1 MPSSGAEVTASA
13 FPRNRDRQ
21 IGRPRNDRGCKA
33 GPVAASARTASPKSM
48 RRSRCSFSA
57 IPAIDA
63 CRLRCRSKTA
73 AAPNRR
79 DRRRATTQLQP
90 RGGGLGRQNSPR
102 PKSRPRLSNVLPF
115 TGEALNGN
123 VDNTPAPGTPV
134 SLCVLRRC
142 SRASSGAT
150 AGWTTGPPYQAS
162 PAAEAKLHPRHSGIT
177 AGELDEFVEG
187 P

>member
-1 MPSSGAEVTASA
+1 MPRSGFVAPASA
-13 FPRNRDRQ
+13 LPRKRDRE
-21 IGRPRNDRGCKA
+21 IGRPRVDPRCKA
-33 GPVAASARTASPKSM
+33 APVVASARLAPP
-48 RRSRCSFSA
+48 RLPWRSRGSFAA

-63 CRLRCRSKTA
+63 HRLWRRTNPA
-73 AAPNRR
+73 AATDRGN
-79 DRRRATTQLQP
+79 RRRATTKLRP
-90 RGGGLGRQNSPR
+90 RAGGRRSQNPIH

-134 SLCVLRRC
+134 SLCVPRRC